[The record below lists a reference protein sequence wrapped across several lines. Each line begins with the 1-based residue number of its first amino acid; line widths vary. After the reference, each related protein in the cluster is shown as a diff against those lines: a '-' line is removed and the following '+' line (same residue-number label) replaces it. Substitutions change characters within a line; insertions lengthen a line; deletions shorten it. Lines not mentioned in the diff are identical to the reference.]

1 MEGAIVRPLFGLW
14 LVHCSRLFCIICRPP
29 PTSYSWAVPNARF
42 TSQASVL
49 LPNSPLSHLYVSARK
64 EASDAHILS
73 RCLILSPS
81 WQSPHSSPLGKRLL
95 HITNTCGSVT
105 CARNRRLV
113 LRRPF
118 GKVAFIQFV
127 RIQRVMPPVPREHPT
142 WLAPSV
148 EGKGTFHR
156 GGAPGR
162 VTDGSQD
169 RHSSGVLKAR

>member
-118 GKVAFIQFV
+118 GKVAFIQFAFSV
-127 RIQRVMPPVPREHPT
+127 LCRQFLESTPLGLRHLLREKELSIGAARPAESPT
-142 WLAPSV
+142 EA
-148 EGKGTFHR
+148 K
-156 GGAPGR
+156 
-162 VTDGSQD
+162 TDTAVVS
-169 RHSSGVLKAR
+169 